1 MTQVIIANR
10 LGDGVVVFRGADNQW
25 VESINDSLVIDN
37 DAQAADLLKASQE
50 DEVANQII
58 DPYLIEVTETGG
70 QHVPTV
76 YREAIRANGPS
87 IKKDG
92 QP

>member
-25 VESINDSLVIDN
+25 VESINDSLAIDN
-37 DAQAADLLKASQE
+37 DAQAESLLNASQE
-50 DEVANQII
+50 DEVANLII
-58 DPYLIEVTETGG
+58 DPYLIEVTETDG
-70 QHVPTV
+70 QRVPTV

-87 IKKDG
+87 IQKDG
-92 QP
+92 QQ